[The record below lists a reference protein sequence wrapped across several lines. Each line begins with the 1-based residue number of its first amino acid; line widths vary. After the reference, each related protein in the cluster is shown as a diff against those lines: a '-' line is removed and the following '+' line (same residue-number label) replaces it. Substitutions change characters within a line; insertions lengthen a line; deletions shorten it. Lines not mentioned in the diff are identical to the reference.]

1 MAVLDPEDDKTT
13 VNEKLVPPQLQH
25 RFDNY
30 LTRNETEFTT
40 DDSSK
45 IGTGAVKYDG
55 GKPGVWRGVINYFPR
70 ALWAVGEI
78 STFGANKYAWDGWE
92 GVEDGFA
99 RYKDAQFRHALKQ
112 AMGEQADPDSKL
124 EHLAHE
130 AWGALATL
138 ELHLRKSEK

>member
-1 MAVLDPEDDKTT
+1 MTIK
-13 VNEKLVPPQLQH
+13 QQ
-25 RFDNY
+25 
-30 LTRNETEFTT
+30 EFTF
-40 DDSSK
+40 DDPAK
-45 IGTGAVKYDG
+45 IGTGAIKYDG

-78 STFGANKYAWDGWE
+78 STFGADKYAWDGWE

-99 RYKDAQFRHALKQ
+99 RYRDAQFRHALKA
-112 AMGEQADPDSKL
+112 AMGEEIDPDSQL

-138 ELHLRKSEK
+138 ELYLREKANDGKQ